1 MIVGGVGG
9 ANTLTGLG
17 FEKEVDF
24 QDLLAAIDGY
34 EIKPIPKKIG

>member
-17 FEKEVDF
+17 FEKEVD
-24 QDLLAAIDGY
+24 QINAA
-34 EIKPIPKKIG
+34 KNKTLSNSL

>member
-17 FEKEVDF
+17 FEKEVD
-24 QDLLAAIDGY
+24 QINAANSKALANSL
-34 EIKPIPKKIG
+34 